1 MSANF
6 SAPPASPVASL
17 AAAGPTVHLT
27 YPGASQPLAVR
38 AVMLDLDGTLVNTL
52 GDFDLALNGMLAEQ
66 QWPAV
71 DRAFIARTVGKGSP
85 HLIRQTLLHLGLG
98 QGDAVDEALYERA
111 HASYQQHYERIN
123 GQASELYA
131 GVAQGLA
138 QLHAVGLPLACIT
151 NKPTQHA
158 RDLLQLLGVAHYFA
172 CVHGGD
178 FFARRKPD
186 PMPLIETARL
196 LGCAPAQA
204 LMVGDSVND
213 SLAAHAAGSPVLLM
227 RYGYNHGEP
236 IEGVPAQGY
245 LHSLADVQRAD

>member
-1 MSANF
+1 MSVVS
-6 SAPPASPVASL
+6 SASPASTRPL
-17 AAAGPTVHLT
+17 IRLT
-27 YPGASQPLAVR
+27 YPGAAQPLAVR

-85 HLIRQTLLHLGLG
+85 YLIRQTLLHLGLG
-98 QGDAVDEALYERA
+98 QGGVVDEALYERA

-138 QLHAVGLPLACIT
+138 QLHAAGLPLACIT

-158 RDLLQLLGVAHYFA
+158 RDLLQMLGVAHYFA

-186 PMPLIETARL
+186 PLPLIETARL
-196 LGCAPAQA
+196 LGCEPAQA

-213 SLAAHAAGSPVLLM
+213 SLAAHGAGSPVLLV

-245 LHSLADVQRAD
+245 LHSLADVQRVAG

>member
-1 MSANF
+1 
-6 SAPPASPVASL
+6 
-17 AAAGPTVHLT
+17 
-27 YPGASQPLAVR
+27 
-38 AVMLDLDGTLVNTL
+38 MLDLDGTLVNTL

-66 QWPAV
+66 QWPQV
-71 DRAFIARTVGKGSP
+71 ERAFIARTVGKGSAY
-85 HLIRQTLLHLGLG
+85 LIRQTLLHVGLG
-98 QGDAVDEALYERA
+98 QGGTVDDALHERA

-138 QLHAVGLPLACIT
+138 QLHAAGLPLACIT

-158 RDLLQLLGVAHYFA
+158 HDLLRMLGIAHYFA

-186 PMPLIETARL
+186 PMPLLETARL

-213 SLAAHAAGSPVLLM
+213 SQAAHGAGCPVLLV

-245 LHSLADVQRAD
+245 LDSLADLLPVA